1 MFSGAR
7 DAFSRRRWLLV
18 ATSLSTCISIL
29 SFRSSSR
36 VLCCSRSRYLSIGA
50 LMVSSRPKVSSTPL
64 FYGDSR
70 SVNLCRS
77 FTRRLTLY
85 RPPHRGLR
93 SVSSNRR
100 SVFFILPLSMSLQLE
115 DPHRRSPSISSQA
128 HSQTTTSDVLTVVSG
143 IPYKTRFLDPK
154 LFQFR
159 VMGSPSLISLTTVAG
174 HSREIEE
181 TFSTDDTAAAFLPQ
195 ALHSSITFGDLMYC
209 IGGVPLFSW
218 PSDLKTKQCI
228 RLSSLH
234 NAPSIS
240 VPTIPF
246 RSASFLVAALGL
258 KSDSSHP
265 PLQASRAP
273 ARNRKIFH
281 HQGVP
286 PSGATLSAVPVTR
299 IPPNSAASHRASSA
313 SLFQQ
318 GHNSTFLKL
327 GLQILNLGLV
337 SPIAFNYK
345 WSSPLLSQP
354 TVLWGFLIS
363 LINCLK
369 TSDGFNGVFTEADL
383 HTTPYFSCAKS
394 LLSNHL
400 PVGSPGSPSPPLA
413 SVLVKK
419 RTVLSNTSLL
429 KSVSLPNIKWKC
441 PSISI
446 TDLLSCGAVRSG
458 PEDAAD
464 FVSTILRGADWVLT
478 SPFHVTIFQLSNCVV
493 KALSTHLSL
502 VLNSMSSS
510 HEELS
515 ILSAFDIVVYLF
527 NQRGWYFLSCYCN
540 QNN

>member
-1 MFSGAR
+1 
-7 DAFSRRRWLLV
+7 
-18 ATSLSTCISIL
+18 
-29 SFRSSSR
+29 
-36 VLCCSRSRYLSIGA
+36 
-50 LMVSSRPKVSSTPL
+50 MVSSRPKVSSMPL

-93 SVSSNRR
+93 SVSLNRR
-100 SVFFILPLSMSLQLE
+100 SVYFILPLSMSLRLE
-115 DPHRRSPSISSQA
+115 DPHRRSPSI
-128 HSQTTTSDVLTVVSG
+128 SQTTTSDVLTVVSG
-143 IPYKTRFLDPK
+143 IPHKTRFLDPK

-181 TFSTDDTAAAFLPQ
+181 IFSTDDTAAAVLPQ
-195 ALHSSITFGDLMYC
+195 ALHSSITFGDLM
-209 IGGVPLFSW
+209 
-218 PSDLKTKQCI
+218 
-228 RLSSLH
+228 LSSLH

-318 GHNSTFLKL
+318 GHDSTFLKL
-327 GLQILNLGLV
+327 GLQILNLGL
-337 SPIAFNYK
+337 
-345 WSSPLLSQP
+345 
-354 TVLWGFLIS
+354 
-363 LINCLK
+363 
-369 TSDGFNGVFTEADL
+369 TSDEFNGVFTEADL

-429 KSVSLPNIKWKC
+429 KSVSLPNIKWKS

-446 TDLLSCGAVRSG
+446 TDLLSCGAVRSE

-478 SPFHVTIFQLSNCVV
+478 SHFHVTISQLSNCVV

-502 VLNSMSSS
+502 F
-510 HEELS
+510 
-515 ILSAFDIVVYLF
+515 I
-527 NQRGWYFLSCYCN
+527 FLIKEDGTFPLVIATKTIEFE
-540 QNN
+540 

>member
-1 MFSGAR
+1 MKYENVKNTKKLVLLLSKKKKKKTAS
-7 DAFSRRRWLLV
+7 SRRCWLLV
-18 ATSLSTCISIL
+18 ATSSSTCISLL
-29 SFRSSSR
+29 SFRSSFR

-50 LMVSSRPKVSSTPL
+50 PMVSSRPKVSSTPL

-100 SVFFILPLSMSLQLE
+100 SVYFILPLSMSLRLE
-115 DPHRRSPSISSQA
+115 DPHRRSPSI
-128 HSQTTTSDVLTVVSG
+128 SQTTTSDVLTVVSG
-143 IPYKTRFLDPK
+143 IPHKTRFLDPK

-159 VMGSPSLISLTTVAG
+159 VMGSPSLISLTT
-174 HSREIEE
+174 
-181 TFSTDDTAAAFLPQ
+181 
-195 ALHSSITFGDLMYC
+195 
-209 IGGVPLFSW
+209 
-218 PSDLKTKQCI
+218 
-228 RLSSLH
+228 
-234 NAPSIS
+234 
-240 VPTIPF
+240 
-246 RSASFLVAALGL
+246 
-258 KSDSSHP
+258 
-265 PLQASRAP
+265 
-273 ARNRKIFH
+273 IFH
-281 HQGVP
+281 HHGVP
-286 PSGATLSAVPVTR
+286 SSGATLSAVPVTR
-299 IPPNSAASHRASSA
+299 IPPNSTASHRASSA

-318 GHNSTFLKL
+318 GHDSIFFKL
-327 GLQILNLGLV
+327 GLQILNLGLTQ
-337 SPIAFNYK
+337 
-345 WSSPLLSQP
+345 LL
-354 TVLWGFLIS
+354 LI
-363 LINCLK
+363 INGP
-369 TSDGFNGVFTEADL
+369 TSDEFNGVFTEADL

-419 RTVLSNTSLL
+419 RTS
-429 KSVSLPNIKWKC
+429 

-478 SPFHVTIFQLSNCVV
+478 SHFHVTISQLSNCVV

-502 VLNSMSSS
+502 VFNSLSSS

-527 NQRGWYFLSCYCN
+527 NQRGWYIPSCYCN

>member
-1 MFSGAR
+1 VL
-7 DAFSRRRWLLV
+7 RRRRCVFPSAL
-18 ATSLSTCISIL
+18 ATRGDVIIDLYLSTLL
-29 SFRSSSR
+29 SLQLS
-36 VLCCSRSRYLSIGA
+36 CSLLLKVTLFIHRA
-50 LMVSSRPKVSSTPL
+50 PMVSSRPKVSSTPL

-100 SVFFILPLSMSLQLE
+100 SVYFILPLSMSLRLE

-143 IPYKTRFLDPK
+143 IPHKTRFLDPK

-159 VMGSPSLISLTTVAG
+159 VMGSPSLISLTTVTG

-181 TFSTDDTAAAFLPQ
+181 TFSTDDTAAAVLPQ

-209 IGGVPLFSW
+209 IGG
-218 PSDLKTKQCI
+218 
-228 RLSSLH
+228 
-234 NAPSIS
+234 
-240 VPTIPF
+240 
-246 RSASFLVAALGL
+246 
-258 KSDSSHP
+258 
-265 PLQASRAP
+265 
-273 ARNRKIFH
+273 IFH

-286 PSGATLSAVPVTR
+286 PSGATLSAVPVIR
-299 IPPNSAASHRASSA
+299 IPPNSAASHRASSV

-318 GHNSTFLKL
+318 AG
-327 GLQILNLGLV
+327 
-337 SPIAFNYK
+337 
-345 WSSPLLSQP
+345 
-354 TVLWGFLIS
+354 
-363 LINCLK
+363 
-369 TSDGFNGVFTEADL
+369 L

-400 PVGSPGSPSPPLA
+400 PVGSLGSPSTPLA

-429 KSVSLPNIKWKC
+429 KSVSLPNIKWKS

-446 TDLLSCGAVRSG
+446 TNLLSCGAVRSG

-478 SPFHVTIFQLSNCVV
+478 SPFHVTISQLSNCVV

-502 VLNSMSSS
+502 VLNSLSSS

-515 ILSAFDIVVYLF
+515 ILSAFGIVVYLF
-527 NQRGWYFLSCYCN
+527 NQRGWYIPSCYCN

>member
-1 MFSGAR
+1 MFSGAG

-18 ATSLSTCISIL
+18 ATSSSTCISLL

-36 VLCCSRSRYLSIGA
+36 VLCCSRSLYLSIGA
-50 LMVSSRPKVSSTPL
+50 PMVSSRPKVSSTPL

-85 RPPHRGLR
+85 SPPHRGLI

-100 SVFFILPLSMSLQLE
+100 SVYFILSLSMSLRLE

-143 IPYKTRFLDPK
+143 IPHKTRFLDPK

-181 TFSTDDTAAAFLPQ
+181 TFSTDDTAAAVLPQ

-209 IGGVPLFSW
+209 IGG
-218 PSDLKTKQCI
+218 
-228 RLSSLH
+228 
-234 NAPSIS
+234 
-240 VPTIPF
+240 
-246 RSASFLVAALGL
+246 
-258 KSDSSHP
+258 
-265 PLQASRAP
+265 
-273 ARNRKIFH
+273 IFH

-299 IPPNSAASHRASSA
+299 IPPNSVASHRASSA

-318 GHNSTFLKL
+318 VHCFH
-327 GLQILNLGLV
+327 
-337 SPIAFNYK
+337 SP
-345 WSSPLLSQP
+345 
-354 TVLWGFLIS
+354 
-363 LINCLK
+363 
-369 TSDGFNGVFTEADL
+369 
-383 HTTPYFSCAKS
+383 H

-400 PVGSPGSPSPPLA
+400 PVGSLGSPSPPLA

-429 KSVSLPNIKWKC
+429 KSVSLPNIKWKS

-464 FVSTILRGADWVLT
+464 FVSSILRGADWVLT
-478 SPFHVTIFQLSNCVV
+478 SPFHVTISQLSNCVV

-502 VLNSMSSS
+502 VLNSLSSS
-510 HEELS
+510 DDELS
-515 ILSAFDIVVYLF
+515 ILSAFGIVVYLF
-527 NQRGWYFLSCYCN
+527 NQRGWYIPTCYCN

>member
-1 MFSGAR
+1 MFSGAG
-7 DAFSRRRWLLV
+7 DAFSRRRWLLA
-18 ATSLSTCISIL
+18 ATSSSTCISLL

-50 LMVSSRPKVSSTPL
+50 PMVSSRPKVSSTPL

-77 FTRRLTLY
+77 STRRLTLY

-100 SVFFILPLSMSLQLE
+100 SVYFILSLSMSLRLE

-128 HSQTTTSDVLTVVSG
+128 HSQTTTSDVLTGVSG
-143 IPYKTRFLDPK
+143 IPHKTRFLDPK

-159 VMGSPSLISLTTVAG
+159 VMGLPSLISLTTV
-174 HSREIEE
+174 
-181 TFSTDDTAAAFLPQ
+181 TA
-195 ALHSSITFGDLMYC
+195 
-209 IGGVPLFSW
+209 
-218 PSDLKTKQCI
+218 
-228 RLSSLH
+228 
-234 NAPSIS
+234 N
-240 VPTIPF
+240 
-246 RSASFLVAALGL
+246 
-258 KSDSSHP
+258 
-265 PLQASRAP
+265 
-273 ARNRKIFH
+273 
-281 HQGVP
+281 
-286 PSGATLSAVPVTR
+286 
-299 IPPNSAASHRASSA
+299 HRASSA

-318 GHNSTFLKL
+318 GHDSTFLKL

-446 TDLLSCGAVRSG
+446 TVLLSCGAVRSG

-478 SPFHVTIFQLSNCVV
+478 SPFHVTISQLSNFVV

-502 VLNSMSSS
+502 VLNSLSSS

-515 ILSAFDIVVYLF
+515 ILSAFGIVVYLF
-527 NQRGWYFLSCYCN
+527 NQRGWYIPSCYCN